1 MTFLAKWGLPVIHM
15 PLTAVCQ
22 LPVFTN
28 YPWSARGCRLPE
40 VCQLSAVCGTLIPGV
55 VTSHSGESVP
65 SAFRLYS
72 VPLYFFALAP
82 FD

>member
-1 MTFLAKWGLPVIHM
+1 MSDFFFFLLNWGLPVIHM

-22 LPVFTN
+22 LPIFTN

-65 SAFRLYS
+65 LLSGSTLSRS
-72 VPLYFFALAP
+72 TSSQ
-82 FD
+82 